1 MRVALVVRPYSAL
14 ARDYDDIMGRDFFTG
29 LRRAF
34 ERLVARHR
42 IAFSSA
48 ADLGCGTGLFARY
61 LSRLWRVPVFG
72 VDRSPA
78 MLRRAA
84 DNCGDSG
91 VVLLRQDIRRLVLP
105 RAVDLVTANY
115 DTVNHLTGEGDL
127 IALFRR
133 VFGQL
138 QRRGHFIFDFLTTC
152 QPRRPATVH
161 YRRRGDGARISQR
174 VRWLPRRRSLLYDVT
189 FADRGGCGIRR
200 EIHRERAYSPAEVAR
215 ALMDCG
221 FVLREV
227 IDATTLR
234 PPGECP
240 GRIIVVAM
248 KP

>member
-1 MRVALVVRPYSAL
+1 VLVEPYSAL
-14 ARDYDDIMGRDFFTG
+14 ARDYDDIMGRRFFAN
-29 LRRAF
+29 LRGAF

-61 LSRLWRVPVFG
+61 LNLLWRVPVFG

-84 DNCGDSG
+84 INCGG
-91 VVLLRQDIRRLVLP
+91 TRVVLLRQDIRRLLLP

-115 DTVNHLTGEGDL
+115 DTVNHLTEPGDL
-127 IALFRR
+127 GQLFRR

-138 QRRGHFIFDFLTTC
+138 KPGGHFVFDFLTTC
-152 QPRRPATVH
+152 QPPRLTVH
-161 YRRRGDGARISQR
+161 YRRRGGCISQR
-174 VRWLPRRRSLLYDVT
+174 MRWLPRRSTLLYDVT
-189 FADRGGCGIRR
+189 FVEPGGRCMRR
-200 EIHRERAYSPAEVAR
+200 EKHRERAYRPAEVAR
-215 ALMDCG
+215 ALMDAG

-227 IDATTLR
+227 LDAETLAR
-234 PPGECP
+234 PRGCP
-240 GRIIVVAM
+240 GRVWVIAK